1 MLCRA
6 TRVKGQTIA
15 TLLCANEQSGCR
27 WLLSLSS
34 ILLDF
39 ESFFFS
45 TKWLKSLECLFRNQF
60 HISRE
65 CRRRRWHMSMKNV
78 KMIIQPFQEAS
89 FLFLW
94 WQSSESTLR
103 RFSRWWWWFAR
114 RRMTRDRP
122 FCSCDESQKP
132 HGCCNYPSLTERIV
146 LGWSTSSSYYTSNDA
161 KPRKRLAKMETHL
174 TRILLALWF
183 ASMRWRCLIH
193 HIFGSPCY
201 VMRATNFKLGKGA
214 RVHTHSPEEVFLFWR
229 LLGGGRSLEGKNIL
243 LPTHWFVSY
252 SKFWLTT
259 WWLYQQHWGGSVGD
273 DESAWRVW
281 TWWSDEMFLGE

>member
-1 MLCRA
+1 MRCRA

-27 WLLSLSS
+27 VLLSLSS

-60 HISRE
+60 HISRD

-78 KMIIQPFQEAS
+78 KMIIQLFQEAS

-94 WQSSESTLR
+94 WQSTLR
-103 RFSRWWWWFAR
+103 RFSRWWWCFAQ

-122 FCSCDESQKP
+122 FCSCAESQKL
-132 HGCCNYPSLTERIV
+132 HGCCNHPSLIERIV
-146 LGWSTSSSYYTSNDA
+146 LGWSTYSSYYTSNDA

-214 RVHTHSPEEVFLFWR
+214 RAHTHAPEEVFLFDVCW
-229 LLGGGRSLEGKNIL
+229 GGGAQS
-243 LPTHWFVSY
+243 
-252 SKFWLTT
+252 
-259 WWLYQQHWGGSVGD
+259 WG
-273 DESAWRVW
+273 
-281 TWWSDEMFLGE
+281 

>member
-1 MLCRA
+1 
-6 TRVKGQTIA
+6 
-15 TLLCANEQSGCR
+15 
-27 WLLSLSS
+27 
-34 ILLDF
+34 
-39 ESFFFS
+39 
-45 TKWLKSLECLFRNQF
+45 LKSLECLFRNQF
-60 HISRE
+60 HISRD

-94 WQSSESTLR
+94 WQSTLR
-103 RFSRWWWWFAR
+103 RFSRWWWCFAQ

-122 FCSCDESQKP
+122 FCSCAESQKL
-132 HGCCNYPSLTERIV
+132 HGCCNHPSLIERIV
-146 LGWSTSSSYYTSNDA
+146 LGWSTYSSYYTSNDA

-214 RVHTHSPEEVFLFWR
+214 RAHTHAPEEVFLFDVCW
-229 LLGGGRSLEGKNIL
+229 GGGAQS
-243 LPTHWFVSY
+243 
-252 SKFWLTT
+252 
-259 WWLYQQHWGGSVGD
+259 WG
-273 DESAWRVW
+273 
-281 TWWSDEMFLGE
+281 